1 MKKKNFKK
9 SSKSEEIARS
19 IDKFKAFGLQADQV
33 DENLEIDGDKI
44 IGGKR
49 DTTVETHWPTSG
61 NIK

>member
-1 MKKKNFKK
+1 MKKKNSKK

-19 IDKFKAFGLQADQV
+19 IEKFKAFRLQTDPI
-33 DENLEIDGDKI
+33 DDNLEIDGDKI
-44 IGGKR
+44 IGGKK